1 DAELAPDHA
10 VEGTGVADDV
20 DALDEDALALLELE
34 DDVDDAVGIVAF
46 DPRHDVDE
54 GVALLAGWVGHALD
68 HPLDLAGVVDRTGP
82 DLAQQRF
89 ELRRIEAGDHRD
101 DRGLAEAEPLAL
113 AHGEGDEEGVA
124 LGREFGGGGSH
135 LEIDEAAL
143 EVELAQ
149 ELLVEGEAVLVVGG
163 AAEDR
168 GPEARLAGLDR
179 AAEPAVG
186 EGLVADEGHALDRCH
201 PALGD
206 LVDEIDAV

>member
-1 DAELAPDHA
+1 VREIAEAPDAVLGGADLARVEGIALDDAELAPDHA

-54 GVALLAGWVGHALD
+54 GVALLAGLVGHALD

-113 AHGEGDEEGVA
+113 AHGEGDEEVVA

-143 EVELAQ
+143 
-149 ELLVEGEAVLVVGG
+149 
-163 AAEDR
+163 
-168 GPEARLAGLDR
+168 
-179 AAEPAVG
+179 
-186 EGLVADEGHALDRCH
+186 
-201 PALGD
+201 
-206 LVDEIDAV
+206 